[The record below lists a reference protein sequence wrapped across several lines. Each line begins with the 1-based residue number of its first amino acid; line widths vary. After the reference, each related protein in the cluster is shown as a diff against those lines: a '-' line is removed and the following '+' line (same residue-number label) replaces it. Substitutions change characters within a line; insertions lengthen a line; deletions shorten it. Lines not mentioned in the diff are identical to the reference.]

1 MNFNKFSKNDDNIK
15 SDQKTK
21 LYTLFREYIFIYI
34 LRVNAWIFLNET
46 LMLDFAKLEIFYS
59 I

>member
-1 MNFNKFSKNDDNIK
+1 MIILKVIK
-15 SDQKTK
+15 KQSF
-21 LYTLFREYIFIYI
+21 TLSSESIFFIYI